1 MNARQVATTVAL
13 AVTLGTST
21 AGAQTFTTDDP
32 VLRRIWAMGMDSSR
46 TYEFAQVL
54 MDSIGPRLT
63 GTPELEAA
71 GDWLVSQYAS
81 WGIPARAEQYGTW
94 RGWRRGPTHVD
105 LISPRV
111 RTLDADAC
119 LEPGNAVR
127 CRR

>member
-54 MDSIGPRLT
+54 MD
-63 GTPELEAA
+63 
-71 GDWLVSQYAS
+71 
-81 WGIPARAEQYGTW
+81 
-94 RGWRRGPTHVD
+94 
-105 LISPRV
+105 
-111 RTLDADAC
+111 
-119 LEPGNAVR
+119 
-127 CRR
+127 